1 RYLKFYQQFTDR
13 GLEQEE
19 AKLRKDDPGGMNVT
33 TQYRMEAIDRVR
45 ALRQGPGGPIDERTG
60 LPASPSPR
68 GPASSSQHQPQGL
81 EEHTRFL
88 EQYRPLSSKEL
99 QAEATRVLKADPFTR
114 QTETNFRLSALNELM
129 SDHKGAKPHGDL
141 VNEDTLKQYRNEV
154 KDWSTAKLLE

>member
-1 RYLKFYQQFTDR
+1 KQRAFSQIWPERPLTMRIPASPQPGATAAPAAPRQETTAPAAPQPGPQPGTPPAPATAPPPLDRRPGQAQAPAPAAPQQTPQDQDRMARYLKFYQQFTDR

-68 GPASSSQHQPQGL
+68 GPASS
-81 EEHTRFL
+81 
-88 EQYRPLSSKEL
+88 
-99 QAEATRVLKADPFTR
+99 
-114 QTETNFRLSALNELM
+114 
-129 SDHKGAKPHGDL
+129 
-141 VNEDTLKQYRNEV
+141 
-154 KDWSTAKLLE
+154 